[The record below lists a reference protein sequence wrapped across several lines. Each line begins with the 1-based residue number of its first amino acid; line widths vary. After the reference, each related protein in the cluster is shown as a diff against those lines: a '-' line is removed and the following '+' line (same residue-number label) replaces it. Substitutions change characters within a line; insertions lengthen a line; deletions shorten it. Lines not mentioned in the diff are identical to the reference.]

1 MVNETVLLEI
11 YTEIAEAEGFRG
23 NEYKDHLGYPTIGY
37 GTKLP
42 LTEEEAGILLQHRL
56 RRMIKELTQHKPMID
71 SLPDKAQVIV
81 INMAY
86 QLGVPRLLKFK
97 KMWQALEHGDFKEA
111 SKEMKDSLWNQQTP
125 NRSNRLASI
134 MSDITYV

>member
-1 MVNETVLLEI
+1 MVNETVLLEV
-11 YTEIAEAEGFRG
+11 YTEIAEDEGFRG

-56 RRMIKELTQHKPMID
+56 RRMVKELTLNKPIIEKI
-71 SLPDKAQVIV
+71 PDQALLVLL
-81 INMAY
+81 NMAY

-97 KMWQALEHGDFKEA
+97 KMWEAIETGDYKTA
-111 SKEMKDSLWNQQTP
+111 SAEMVDSLWNQQTP
-125 NRSNRLASI
+125 NRSNKLASI
-134 MSDITYV
+134 MSDVRYA